1 LAFVVKS
8 EIKNDILGGFSAGI
22 VTLPVAL
29 AYGVATGLGP
39 LAGMFSAV
47 ILGFLASIFG
57 GTNTQISCP
66 TGAMT
71 VVVAFIVAQE
81 VQLAG
86 SLAKALPVLVII
98 FALTGIIQIVLAL
111 LKLGTNIRY
120 VPYTVVSGFMSGIG
134 VIIIVLQAK
143 DIFGVYDA
151 PYKSVPQILGHLNYF
166 IAQAHW
172 PSVLVA
178 CLTIAI
184 IYLFPRIS
192 KRIPSSLAALIVVSV
207 LTYFLPMGIK
217 KLGMVEMSFPHI
229 ETAFSAEFFN
239 SETLFRILLAGFSL
253 ALLGSINTLLTSV
266 VADKMTQTLHRSN
279 RELFGQ
285 GLGNFASSLFGGF
298 PGSGATAC
306 TVANIQ
312 SGGRNKLSGI
322 VSSFFLLIVL
332 LFGGPVAA
340 EIPHAVLG
348 GILVYIG
355 IVLIDKKTLRKMS
368 RIPKA
373 DNFVMLT
380 VLVLTVF
387 WNLLYAVII
396 GLIFASFYFM
406 KKMADVVETDTAKTK
421 VDRIIDQVIASFKDS
436 EGFER
441 RVLVKNI
448 RGPVFFGF
456 SSRFL
461 TSMRGI
467 SDDVWVVVFNM
478 SSVPYMDH
486 SGVRTFIEVIQF
498 LQERG
503 VNICFS
509 ELSPQSLKLLKGFE
523 IVPNMVRENHLFDS
537 VEECIMW
544 LNEPG
549 HIENSFEEDDGL
561 IIPPAFTPNGDGIN
575 DEWEIKNLQLYP
587 KATIRIYDTSKNLVF
602 ESTASN
608 KNWNGELNGVLM
620 PPGEYTYE
628 LNLNDDKE
636 EDRTGSVFLFR

>member
-1 LAFVVKS
+1 
-8 EIKNDILGGFSAGI
+8 
-22 VTLPVAL
+22 
-29 AYGVATGLGP
+29 
-39 LAGMFSAV
+39 M
-47 ILGFLASIFG
+47 
-57 GTNTQISCP
+57 
-66 TGAMT
+66 
-71 VVVAFIVAQE
+71 
-81 VQLAG
+81 
-86 SLAKALPVLVII
+86 
-98 FALTGIIQIVLAL
+98 
-111 LKLGTNIRY
+111 
-120 VPYTVVSGFMSGIG
+120 
-134 VIIIVLQAK
+134 
-143 DIFGVYDA
+143 
-151 PYKSVPQILGHLNYF
+151 
-166 IAQAHW
+166 
-172 PSVLVA
+172 
-178 CLTIAI
+178 
-184 IYLFPRIS
+184 
-192 KRIPSSLAALIVVSV
+192 
-207 LTYFLPMGIK
+207 
-217 KLGMVEMSFPHI
+217 
-229 ETAFSAEFFN
+229 
-239 SETLFRILLAGFSL
+239 
-253 ALLGSINTLLTSV
+253 
-266 VADKMTQTLHRSN
+266 
-279 RELFGQ
+279 
-285 GLGNFASSLFGGF
+285 
-298 PGSGATAC
+298 
-306 TVANIQ
+306 
-312 SGGRNKLSGI
+312 
-322 VSSFFLLIVL
+322 SSFFLLIVL

-503 VNICFS
+503 VNLCFS

-544 LNEPG
+544 LNEPS

>member
-1 LAFVVKS
+1 MAFIVKS

-47 ILGFLASIFG
+47 LLGFIASIFG

-86 SLAKALPVLVII
+86 SLKQALPILVVI
-98 FALTGIIQIVLAL
+98 FALTGILQVILAL
-111 LKLGTNIRY
+111 LKLGSNIRY

-134 VIIIVLQAK
+134 IIIIVLQAK

-151 PYKSVPQILGHLNYF
+151 PYKSVPQILAHLNYF
-166 IAQAHW
+166 VANAHW
-172 PSVLVA
+172 PSVLISS
-178 CLTIAI
+178 LTIAI
-184 IYLFPRIS
+184 IYLFPKLS
-192 KRIPSSLAALIVVSV
+192 KRIPSSLAALIFVSV
-207 LTYFLPMGIK
+207 LAYFLPMGIK
-217 KLGMVEMSFPHI
+217 KLGMVEMSFPHLD
-229 ETAFSAEFFN
+229 TAFTAAHYS
-239 SETLFRILLAGFSL
+239 SDIIFRVILAGFSL

-266 VADKMTQTLHRSN
+266 VADKMTQTVHNSN
-279 RELFGQ
+279 RELLGQ
-285 GLGNFASSLFGGF
+285 GLGNFVASLFGGF

-322 VSSFFLLIVL
+322 VSSLFLLIIL

-355 IVLIDKKTLRKMS
+355 IVLIDKKTIRAMS

-380 VLVLTVF
+380 VLVLTVL
-387 WNLLYAVII
+387 WNLLYAVMI

-436 EGFER
+436 EGFEK

-461 TSMRGI
+461 MSMRGI
-467 SDDVWVVVFNM
+467 SSDVEVVVFNL

-498 LQERG
+498 LQEKG
-503 VNICFS
+503 VNVCFS
-509 ELSPQSLKLLKGFE
+509 ELSAHSLKLLKGFE
-523 IVPNMVRENHLFDS
+523 IIPNMVHEDHLFDS

-549 HIENSFEEDDGL
+549 HIENEFSQDGRL
-561 IIPPAFTPNGDGIN
+561 IIPTAFTPNGDGIN
-575 DEWEIKNLQLYP
+575 DYWEIKNIELFP
-587 KATIRIYDTSKNLVF
+587 KADLRIFDSSKKLVY
-602 ESTASN
+602 ESIGYE
-608 KNWNGELNGVLM
+608 KPWEGELEGSLL

-628 LNLNDDKE
+628 LILNDEKE
-636 EDRTGSVFLFR
+636 EDRSGSVFLFR